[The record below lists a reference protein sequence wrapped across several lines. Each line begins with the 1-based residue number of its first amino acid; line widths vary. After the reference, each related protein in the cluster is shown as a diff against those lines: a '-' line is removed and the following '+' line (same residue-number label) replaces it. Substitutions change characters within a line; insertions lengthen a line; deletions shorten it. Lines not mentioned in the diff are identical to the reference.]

1 MYNECDNLD
10 VLCARLNAALTA
22 LAGQSWEIV
31 LVDDGSKDGSWEIIE
46 RLHAADPRVVGL
58 RFSRNFG
65 HHIALAAGIDAARG
79 NRVVTMDSDLQD
91 QPEEIATLAA
101 KMDEGYDLVYATRM
115 GRKHNF
121 LKRFSSSGFLWI
133 LNKLSDVPEPIT
145 GAVFR
150 IMNRPFVDELTRLRE
165 RHRLFTGMTAWLGF
179 RQTTVEVVHAER
191 YAGKTKYGIRK
202 MLRLSVD
209 SVTAFSAKPLFL
221 MMYIGMVI
229 SLSAVGLGGY
239 IVIRHI
245 LGGFSIVGWASIM
258 AATSFFSGII
268 LMALGIVGQYV
279 GRIYEEQKGRPM
291 YVLQEK
297 LQGAVTTSGLATSE
311 LATSEPI
318 ETAPTVSGA
327 PMVPTC

>member
-1 MYNECDNLD
+1 MAPVYNEHENLD
-10 VLCARLNAALTA
+10 VLCERLTKTLTS
-22 LAGQSWEIV
+22 LAGDSWEIV
-31 LVDDGSKDGSWEIIE
+31 LVDDGSKDTSWEIIE

-91 QPEEIATLAA
+91 QPEEIPTLAA

-115 GRKHNF
+115 GRQHGFAKK
-121 LKRFSSSGFLWI
+121 LSSSGFLWF
-133 LNKLSDVPEPIT
+133 LNRLSDVPEPIT

-150 IMNRPFVDELTRLRE
+150 LMNRPFVDELTRLRE

-179 RQTTVEVVHAER
+179 RQTTVPVEHAPR
-191 YAGKTKYGIRK
+191 YAGKTKYDFRK
-202 MLRLSVD
+202 MVKLSVD

-221 MMYIGMVI
+221 MMYLGMII
-229 SLSAVGLGGY
+229 SLTAVALGTY
-239 IVIRHI
+239 IVLRRVF
-245 LGGFSIVGWASIM
+245 GNFSIVGWASIM
-258 AATSFFSGII
+258 AAVSFFSGII

-291 YVLQEK
+291 YVLQTR
-297 LQGAVTTSGLATSE
+297 LDTAVVDTAGLA
-311 LATSEPI
+311 PI
-318 ETAPTVSGA
+318 VASDTLSQS
-327 PMVPTC
+327 C